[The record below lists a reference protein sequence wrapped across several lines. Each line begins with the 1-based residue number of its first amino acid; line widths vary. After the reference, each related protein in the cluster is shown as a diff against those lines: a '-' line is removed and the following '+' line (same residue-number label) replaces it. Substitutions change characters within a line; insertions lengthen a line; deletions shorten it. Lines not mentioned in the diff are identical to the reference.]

1 MGYYTVIF
9 EENQT
14 GYLLNTFYHKL
25 HALELIQS
33 ILDDYTANNYVLTNK
48 VFIVQDKF
56 LINKTYNII
65 THKKN
70 IISSQEYKVLFKLEL
85 DNSLLYHIE
94 TNTEVFD
101 VEHLPRLQDEIVQYI
116 SKSLD
121 EEITIGLN

>member
-1 MGYYTVIF
+1 MYYIVLY
-9 EENQT
+9 EQYQT
-14 GYLLNTFYHKL
+14 GYLLKTFYHKL
-25 HALELIQS
+25 QALELIQS
-33 ILDDYTANNYVLTNK
+33 ILDDFTANNYLLTNK
-48 VFIVQDKF
+48 VFIVEDKF
-56 LINKTYNII
+56 SINKTYNII

-70 IISSQEYKVLFKLEL
+70 IISSKDCKVLFKLEL